1 MNTEIIKRLL
11 VQDMKYQRF
20 IDVVYRDH
28 GAPAEYEVNL
38 LDIIA
43 FMMGFSN
50 DNISDEW
57 IETYTNYMELSFVT
71 TEPNEL
77 VFLAEKAYIELSSIS
92 PNHLN
97 E

>member
-43 FMMGFSN
+43 FMM
-50 DNISDEW
+50 
-57 IETYTNYMELSFVT
+57 
-71 TEPNEL
+71 
-77 VFLAEKAYIELSSIS
+77 
-92 PNHLN
+92 
-97 E
+97 